1 MQACIAKGIAN
12 AAMIELIRSNDPV
25 MLSWVEAY
33 LRDAGVEVVVLDQHM
48 SVLEGSINALSRRLM
63 VSSEQEDLARQ
74 LLDEA
79 GVETKSD
86 D

>member
-1 MQACIAKGIAN
+1 
-12 AAMIELIRSNDPV
+12 MIELIRSNDPV